1 MTKNEARSEIKY
13 LLNNI
18 SMTDESEAIDEIL
31 SLPLPELQEEIDYF
45 RRIKDQAAQA
55 ERTTSGDEYLKYRHR
70 QESLTKI
77 MDLIYLYF

>member
-1 MTKNEARSEIKY
+1 MTKNEARTEIKY

-18 SMTDESEAIDEIL
+18 SLTDEAEAIDEIL

-70 QESLTKI
+70 RESLTQI

>member
-18 SMTDESEAIDEIL
+18 SMTDEAEAIDEIL

>member
-18 SMTDESEAIDEIL
+18 SMTDEAEAIDEIL

-55 ERTTSGDEYLKYRHR
+55 ERTASGDEYLKYRHR
-70 QESLTKI
+70 RESLTKI